1 MQHSRR
7 LPFDQ
12 RRQAIVE
19 AVRGVF
25 AENGFH
31 GTTTRELAKTAGVS
45 EALLYKHFPSKES
58 LYTAMLEACAK
69 GPTFAEFNRILALEP
84 STATLVIMVHFTIS
98 HYLEAAVDAGTAAM
112 NSLMARSLLEDGEF
126 VRLTHK
132 KFAKSWLTKFA
143 ACIKAAGKR
152 GELRR
157 TPVRHDLSAWFVH
170 HIGFA
175 LMLHLHP
182 KNPAVQYHANRQQL
196 IEQATCFALFGVGLK
211 ERAIKHYYRP
221 GVLSLLGDLPRS
233 SRTAWFPSDTM
244 AALKQRRS
252 LA

>member
-1 MQHSRR
+1 MRHYAMQHSRR

-98 HYLEAAVDAGTAAM
+98 HYLQAAAVDAGTVAM

-132 KFAKSWLTKFA
+132 KFAKAWLAKFA
-143 ACIKAAGKR
+143 ACIKAAGR
-152 GELRR
+152 TGELRR

-182 KNPAVQYHANRQQL
+182 KNPAIQYHADRHRL

-211 ERAIKHYYRP
+211 ERAIKHHYRP
-221 GVLSLLGDLPRS
+221 RVLSLLAELPRS
-233 SRTAWFPSDTM
+233 GRKGGFAGFQGK
-244 AALKQRRS
+244 AN
-252 LA
+252 